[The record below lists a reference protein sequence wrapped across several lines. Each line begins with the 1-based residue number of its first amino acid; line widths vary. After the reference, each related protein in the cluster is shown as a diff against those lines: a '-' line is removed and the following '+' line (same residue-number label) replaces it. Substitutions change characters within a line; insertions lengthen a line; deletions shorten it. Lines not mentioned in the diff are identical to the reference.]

1 MVDSSDRIARK
12 GLVTPLPEGWKPC
25 AAPSG
30 ELYYFNFGTGESV
43 WEHPGDECY
52 RALHSAIS
60 SGVPSARASALRN
73 LDSSDVKH

>member
-43 WEHPGDECY
+43 WEHPGDEYY
-52 RALHSAIS
+52 RALLQNEREKLMAGGSSMAQGGRPGSA
-60 SGVPSARASALRN
+60 
-73 LDSSDVKH
+73 